1 MNIVSEITDFQ
12 YQILLSTAYIECFKH
27 HINAFDDFGQ
37 FASNDNDDDQKP
49 FSAYSKYFD
58 ECSLSS
64 EEAVTLKSFEPFQR
78 DDDQIPWYTKI
89 FWVGSENWCVE
100 THDIELSLPISWDN
114 RIGFA
119 SERDLGLIW
128 LFKDKDKYT
137 VDCIFTWVYL
147 GLSWGPRTQVVGTP
161 AHSR

>member
-89 FWVGSENWCVE
+89 YWVGSESNDEACYPGNIIRAIHILE
-100 THDIELSLPISWDN
+100 TSGGAAAAGYS
-114 RIGFA
+114 
-119 SERDLGLIW
+119 
-128 LFKDKDKYT
+128 K
-137 VDCIFTWVYL
+137 
-147 GLSWGPRTQVVGTP
+147 
-161 AHSR
+161 